1 MIKITLRETPVATRP
16 ILDAQQATHQI
27 LSTIN
32 KLGLAV
38 ETPVKGSSYIMSNGD
53 FIDLQSNGFR
63 THSAFDDYLTDT
75 SGIYD
80 PGILLPIKYCNAIR
94 CNDGSNFMREVV
106 LELPPHPITSAQS
119 ASIADWLEFVSYKTN
134 LVSVTI
140 AGTNQ
145 WVEYDLESGAY
156 RKIVTRMRGF
166 YNTGILREG
175 KYIDPDGKYSDFGT
189 GIVTSDNIFD
199 DRCHVPFYDQ
209 LFTNPEYM
217 AKEENLK
224 GSVVMMSPKE
234 YYQAC
239 ANKIFNTSVE
249 SLKRSRELD
258 SKVND
263 QIREIITK
271 YKRQVFMPY
280 LNYAE
285 KTQEGLHRMLVAA
298 ELFGWDH
305 KFPVL
310 IIEWADEERAQQKA
324 KQKQEEE
331 TRKYIR
337 RAVDKALEYTYV
349 ELTDFKKELKY
360 WIDNEF
366 EYSDEPV
373 TTWDVT
379 HDDEDTT
386 TVTVNGVSYSFDTRA
401 IELEIVPDSV
411 DFDIEDIEDFEFSD
425 EELADISN
433 LSIDDFLKKY
443 G

>member
-1 MIKITLRETPVATRP
+1 
-16 ILDAQQATHQI
+16 
-27 LSTIN
+27 
-32 KLGLAV
+32 
-38 ETPVKGSSYIMSNGD
+38 
-53 FIDLQSNGFR
+53 
-63 THSAFDDYLTDT
+63 
-75 SGIYD
+75 
-80 PGILLPIKYCNAIR
+80 
-94 CNDGSNFMREVV
+94 
-106 LELPPHPITSAQS
+106 
-119 ASIADWLEFVSYKTN
+119 
-134 LVSVTI
+134 
-140 AGTNQ
+140 
-145 WVEYDLESGAY
+145 
-156 RKIVTRMRGF
+156 
-166 YNTGILREG
+166 
-175 KYIDPDGKYSDFGT
+175 
-189 GIVTSDNIFD
+189 
-199 DRCHVPFYDQ
+199 
-209 LFTNPEYM
+209 M

-234 YYQAC
+234 YYQVC

-249 SLKRSRELD
+249 SLKHSRELD
-258 SKVND
+258 SRVNN
-263 QIREIITK
+263 QIKEIITK

-337 RAVDKALEYTYV
+337 RAVDKALKYTYT
-349 ELTDFKKELKY
+349 ELADFEEELKY

-373 TTWDVT
+373 TTWNVT